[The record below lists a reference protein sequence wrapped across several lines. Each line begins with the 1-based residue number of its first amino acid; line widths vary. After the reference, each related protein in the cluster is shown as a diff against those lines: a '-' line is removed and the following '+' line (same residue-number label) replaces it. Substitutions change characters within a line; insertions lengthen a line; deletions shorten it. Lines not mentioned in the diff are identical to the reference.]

1 MSKRLKEL
9 KDATLTDDYM
19 FGQVM
24 GQEKI
29 AKAFLEILLGCE
41 IKEISY
47 ISRQVEFKD
56 ALTNHGI
63 RLDIYL
69 NDENGT
75 HYDIEMQT
83 TNQYNLEKRVRYHQG
98 MIDGD
103 TLNQSVPYNELPDS
117 YIIFIC
123 SFDFLKKGK
132 AVYERTSGYK
142 GLPDEIYEDGSHI
155 FILNADYSEENP
167 DQSPQLLEFLSYIHD
182 ESIPIKSDFVRQV
195 DLAVNNV
202 RSDVLKGAEYMT
214 LQQKIN
220 EECYLARKEGMEEGL
235 KQGLEQGMN
244 QILALIK
251 KSREENFDFDIDRFE
266 QDKDYREQLLKKH
279 NL

>member
-1 MSKRLKEL
+1 MGKRLKEL

-63 RLDIYL
+63 RLDICL
-69 NDENGT
+69 NDEKGT
-75 HYDIEMQT
+75 HYNIEMQT

-103 TLNQSVPYNELPDS
+103 ILNQSVPYDELPDS
-117 YIIFIC
+117 YIILIC

-132 AVYERTSGYK
+132 AVYERISGYK
-142 GLPDEIYEDGSHI
+142 GLAEDVYDDGNHVV
-155 FILNADYSEENP
+155 ILNADYSEENP
-167 DQSPQLLEFLSYIHD
+167 NQSPQLLEFLNYIHD

-202 RSDVLKGAEYMT
+202 RSDVVKGAEYMT

-220 EECYLARKEGMEEGL
+220 EECYLAHKEGVEEGL
-235 KQGLEQGMN
+235 KQGMEQGMN

-251 KSREENFDFDIDRFE
+251 KLREENFDLDIDRFE
-266 QDKDYREQLLKKH
+266 QDKDYREQLLKEH